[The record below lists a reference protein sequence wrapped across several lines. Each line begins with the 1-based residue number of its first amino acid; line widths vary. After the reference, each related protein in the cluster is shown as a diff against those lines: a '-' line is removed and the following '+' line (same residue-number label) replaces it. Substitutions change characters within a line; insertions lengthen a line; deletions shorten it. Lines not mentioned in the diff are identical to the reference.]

1 MTIYV
6 VAGSQAPKAA
16 DNKITVM
23 KMSELHKTK
32 HNNDADDNSDD
43 DSDDDDEEGDPV
55 LESRSIDHRGGVN
68 RIRAMPQSSNIVATW
83 SDTKRVHIYDIAKQL
98 QSLDGKNPAGLNAQ
112 APPVFTFTGHADEGF
127 AMDWS
132 PVTAGSL
139 LTGDCS
145 KYIYHWVNNGASWVV
160 DKVPFTGHTAS
171 VEDLQWSP
179 TEATVFASCSADK
192 TVRIWDVRTKA
203 RSMLSVEAHEQDV
216 NVITWNRNVA
226 HLMASGSDDGSFKI
240 WDFRKFQ
247 AYDNFILPS
256 LHRSDSPVA
265 HFRYHTAPVTS
276 IEWHPT
282 DESMLAVSGADNQI
296 SIWDMSVEEDAEAA
310 ANVTTAKLDV
320 PPQLLFI
327 HQGQTDIKE
336 LHFHPQCPGLLVS
349 TAADGFNVLE
359 RYVEISNVVA
369 DGKFQDVL
377 AQAKASPK
385 PQRLAYYF
393 GSHDLYGRLTSTQ
406 VKPWLHSQHL
416 AYTKGFPSR
425 ACSDDQTALLLSHAV
440 REATDFVVTDPAERV
455 LPELTSAD
463 YNFAGNHV
471 AVVPFKKAPR
481 VVTIVV
487 DSDDDVPTTSAP
499 SSPSPPALTNNG
511 NVDRRRRKT
520 IVPRVSTP
528 EPRKRWLG
536 ESVALKQVPV
546 NSVCWAKTEVFV
558 DPWLPVFVC
567 NPSELDPA
575 VQNLGQIEPWNG
587 ANHDA
592 YLYQTWLDDEDL
604 DGVALGVED
613 AEAFVASNS
622 ARPYESESENARI
635 SADKGDVWDD
645 MGDDETYSNESGS
658 DVDIAEPPL
667 FPHNA
672 VKVVEVATSSTP
684 PTDELRSPIEP
695 KLDLDIAKTNQDVFK
710 LVYFFGR
717 HDLYEFLATSAV
729 TRVLP
734 YMVPSDLDPDVTEPE
749 VPLLPKESIVWALT
763 KDHPWMPGYL
773 CDPWSSPKKLA
784 SCRLP
789 IVTND

>member
-1 MTIYV
+1 
-6 VAGSQAPKAA
+6 
-16 DNKITVM
+16 
-23 KMSELHKTK
+23 
-32 HNNDADDNSDD
+32 
-43 DSDDDDEEGDPV
+43 
-55 LESRSIDHRGGVN
+55 
-68 RIRAMPQSSNIVATW
+68 
-83 SDTKRVHIYDIAKQL
+83 
-98 QSLDGKNPAGLNAQ
+98 
-112 APPVFTFTGHADEGF
+112 
-127 AMDWS
+127 
-132 PVTAGSL
+132 
-139 LTGDCS
+139 
-145 KYIYHWVNNGASWVV
+145 
-160 DKVPFTGHTAS
+160 
-171 VEDLQWSP
+171 
-179 TEATVFASCSADK
+179 
-192 TVRIWDVRTKA
+192 
-203 RSMLSVEAHEQDV
+203 
-216 NVITWNRNVA
+216 
-226 HLMASGSDDGSFKI
+226 
-240 WDFRKFQ
+240 
-247 AYDNFILPS
+247 
-256 LHRSDSPVA
+256 
-265 HFRYHTAPVTS
+265 
-276 IEWHPT
+276 
-282 DESMLAVSGADNQI
+282 
-296 SIWDMSVEEDAEAA
+296 
-310 ANVTTAKLDV
+310 
-320 PPQLLFI
+320 
-327 HQGQTDIKE
+327 
-336 LHFHPQCPGLLVS
+336 
-349 TAADGFNVLE
+349 LE

-369 DGKFQDVL
+369 DGKFQDIL
-377 AQAKASPK
+377 AKAKASPK

-393 GSHDLYGRLTSTQ
+393 GSHDFGLHKATQ

-440 REATDFVVTDPAERV
+440 REATPGLNTRATQE
-455 LPELTSAD
+455 
-463 YNFAGNHV
+463 V
-471 AVVPFKKAPR
+471 AWR
-481 VVTIVV
+481 I
-487 DSDDDVPTTSAP
+487 
-499 SSPSPPALTNNG
+499 
-511 NVDRRRRKT
+511 
-520 IVPRVSTP
+520 
-528 EPRKRWLG
+528 
-536 ESVALKQVPV
+536 
-546 NSVCWAKTEVFV
+546 
-558 DPWLPVFVC
+558 
-567 NPSELDPA
+567 
-575 VQNLGQIEPWNG
+575 GQIEPWNG

-645 MGDDETYSNESGS
+645 MGDDEIYSNESGS

>member
-1 MTIYV
+1 MV
-6 VAGSQAPKAA
+6 
-16 DNKITVM
+16 
-23 KMSELHKTK
+23 
-32 HNNDADDNSDD
+32 
-43 DSDDDDEEGDPV
+43 
-55 LESRSIDHRGGVN
+55 
-68 RIRAMPQSSNIVATW
+68 
-83 SDTKRVHIYDIAKQL
+83 
-98 QSLDGKNPAGLNAQ
+98 
-112 APPVFTFTGHADEGF
+112 APP
-127 AMDWS
+127 
-132 PVTAGSL
+132 
-139 LTGDCS
+139 
-145 KYIYHWVNNGASWVV
+145 
-160 DKVPFTGHTAS
+160 
-171 VEDLQWSP
+171 
-179 TEATVFASCSADK
+179 
-192 TVRIWDVRTKA
+192 
-203 RSMLSVEAHEQDV
+203 
-216 NVITWNRNVA
+216 
-226 HLMASGSDDGSFKI
+226 
-240 WDFRKFQ
+240 
-247 AYDNFILPS
+247 
-256 LHRSDSPVA
+256 
-265 HFRYHTAPVTS
+265 
-276 IEWHPT
+276 
-282 DESMLAVSGADNQI
+282 
-296 SIWDMSVEEDAEAA
+296 
-310 ANVTTAKLDV
+310 LDYV
-320 PPQLLFI
+320 
-327 HQGQTDIKE
+327 GW
-336 LHFHPQCPGLLVS
+336 GLLRGYPWWPLYLLDP
-349 TAADGFNVLE
+349 AK
-359 RYVEISNVVA
+359 ISPLFKA
-369 DGKFQDVL
+369 TDGKFQDIL

-393 GSHDLYGRLTSTQ
+393 GSHDFGLHKATQ

-511 NVDRRRRKT
+511 NIDRRRRKT

-567 NPSELDPA
+567 NPSELDPG
-575 VQNLGQIEPWNG
+575 VQNLGRVNARILEIAATHPRTISVVYYFGARTFGVIKSKGQIEPWNG

-645 MGDDETYSNESGS
+645 MGDDETYTNESGS

-695 KLDLDIAKTNQDVFK
+695 KRVMSPSPPRNTTSRRDDVIVVSRAIKKPCVDRSSPPRQLYEYLVIPMVTGHSRPRTSNAYLVWAKRKNCPWWPGYVCDPLRLRPHLFLLGRAHKVDLDIAKTNQDVFK

-717 HDLYEFLATSAV
+717 HDLGRQHATRHGSLKPWNGPDHETLACGPPPVECNVTERTRAQFQNAMAEVKEFLATSAV

-749 VPLLPKESIVWALT
+749 VPLLPKECLVWALT

-773 CDPWSSPKKLA
+773 CDPWGSPKKLA
-784 SCRLP
+784 GRVPQQLVITARQQGPNCWLVYYFGLHSFVIHSIRGTLKLWKCDDHESLLQGYAESPVADDSIWNSFMDAVDEVKYPNNSIAGSRGRGGMQGQG
-789 IVTND
+789 DEEASAD